1 MNRTCA
7 RVALH
12 GTQGYKAR
20 GRFTPLEE
28 TGQDLNAGARVAAG
42 IFALAHAAPFLESN
56 MSANV
61 ELQAEARE
69 KVGKGAARAIR
80 RAGQV
85 PAVIY
90 GDKKDPRA
98 IALAVR
104 DVVKELEAGRFL
116 TTVYDVKVDGES
128 ARVIPRDFQ
137 MDPVRDT
144 PMHVDFLRIT
154 KGATIVVAIP
164 VNFLNEEES
173 PGLKRGGVLN
183 VVRHEIE
190 VSAPA
195 ESLPDGID
203 IDLTGLDIGD
213 SLHIS
218 AVALPEGV
226 EPTITDRD
234 FTIATIAAPAGLKDD
249 DEEGDEELAEGAEV
263 PTVAETEA
271 AAEEGGEA
279 EE

>member
-1 MNRTCA
+1 
-7 RVALH
+7 
-12 GTQGYKAR
+12 
-20 GRFTPLEE
+20 
-28 TGQDLNAGARVAAG
+28 
-42 IFALAHAAPFLESN
+42 
-56 MSANV
+56 MSANI

-80 RAGQV
+80 RAGKV

-90 GDKKDPRA
+90 GDKKDPST
-98 IALAVR
+98 IALSVR
-104 DVVKELEAGRFL
+104 DVIKELESGRFL
-116 TTVYDVKVDGES
+116 TTVYDVKVNGES
-128 ARVIPRDFQ
+128 SRVIPRDFQ
-137 MDPVRDT
+137 LDPVRDT
-144 PMHVDFLRIT
+144 PMHIDFLRIT

-164 VNFLNEEES
+164 VLFQNEEES

-195 ESLPDGID
+195 EALPDSIEV
-203 IDLTGLDIGD
+203 DLSGLDIGD

-218 AVALPEGV
+218 AVTLPDGV

-234 FTIATIAAPAGLKDD
+234 FTIATIAAPAGLKDED
-249 DEEGDEELAEGAEV
+249 EEEGDEELEEGAEV